1 MRKRKLIII
10 VLIVSACF
18 YFYSLVRVQ
27 TGIGTFVQYPLEE
40 LLKPDTDINLRI
52 GVFEL
57 DNQSDKGAWTALSHP
72 LIPFNIIT
80 RNVLLIKFSDNR
92 TYIFT
97 KYVFWDIENT
107 IPGIMGLDWLNTTMG
122 WIMYSSGIEECYIN
136 NEKIFL
142 LIKKRKHL
150 SQQEFIE
157 IIKMSFSNYDVV
169 Y

>member
-1 MRKRKLIII
+1 M
-10 VLIVSACF
+10 
-18 YFYSLVRVQ
+18 VRVQ
-27 TGIGTFVQYPLEE
+27 TGIGTFIQYPLEE

-57 DNQSDKGAWTALSHP
+57 DNQSDKGAWTTLSHP

-80 RNVLLIKFSDNR
+80 RNVLLIKFSDNK
-92 TYIFT
+92 THIFT

-107 IPGIMGLDWLNTTMG
+107 IPGIMGLDWLNATMG
-122 WIMYSSGIEECYIN
+122 WIMYSSGIEKCYIN
-136 NEKIFL
+136 NEKISL
-142 LIKKRKHL
+142 LVKKRKHL

-157 IIKMSFSNYDVV
+157 IIKISFSNYDVV